1 MLGTIKLKVDTYDS
15 KKPHYEYILSEEIE
29 EVKKDM
35 SFHLNKKI
43 KIQSKD
49 IMSRILKGRNVKTYL
64 FNKDFPKIDEVVN
77 KETYQYRTVEQL
89 NYVKIEFLS
98 EQTFDNPRIIDF
110 VNRLRHSD
118 KYREVQRIN
127 MMFYYM
133 FSEKQWKDVREIVF
147 KEKLKDIKEDSL
159 LKNGSIYNDVI
170 RNLQKIYE
178 IIEINEP
185 KIYNLFI
192 EELIEK
198 FIDYSLYQL
207 FKEEQFSLVLKQE
220 EYYRLNNSLDYIVK
234 NIYLKMKEYNKNK
247 ELKDEIIEDVKPLNF
262 NFVSL
267 DDSFF
272 DKVKKINSQYTLD
285 EEIISVLDKYYTFK
299 HFENVYT
306 KMMSNKQYLNMKKN
320 AGSTYLDYRANFIS
334 TRSCLSYPLYCK
346 NKECLICNVIKE
358 LVKREMFYVYNK
370 YLNELN
376 GIENVL
382 KKEIVSFKK
391 EYLKIL
397 VDFKKNME

>member
-64 FNKDFPKIDEVVN
+64 FNKNFPKIDEVVN

-89 NYVKIEFLS
+89 NYVKIDFLS

-234 NIYLKMKEYNKNK
+234 NIYSKMKEYNKNK

-334 TRSCLSYPLYCK
+334 TRNCLSYPLYCK

-382 KKEIVSFKK
+382 KKEIISFKK

>member
-1 MLGTIKLKVDTYDS
+1 MLGTMKLRVDTYDS

-29 EVKKDM
+29 EVKKNM
-35 SFHLNKKI
+35 SFHFSKKI

-49 IMSRILKGRNVKTYL
+49 IMQRILKGRNVKTYL
-64 FNKDFPKIDEVVN
+64 FNPDFPKIDEVLN
-77 KETYQYRTVEQL
+77 KETYQYRTIEQL
-89 NYVKIEFLS
+89 NYVKIDFLS
-98 EQTFDNPRIIDF
+98 EQTFENPKIIDF

-118 KYREVQRIN
+118 KYKEVQRIN

-133 FSEKQWKDVREIVF
+133 FSEKQWKEIREIVF
-147 KEKLKDIKEDSL
+147 TENLKDIKEESL
-159 LKNGSIYNDVI
+159 LKTGYIYEKVI
-170 RNLQKIYE
+170 RNLVKIYE

-207 FKEEQFSLVLKQE
+207 FKEAKFSLVLKQE

-234 NIYLKMKEYNKNK
+234 NIYSKMKEFNKNK
-247 ELKDEIIEDVKPLNF
+247 KLKDEIIDDVKPLNF
-262 NFVSL
+262 NFISS
-267 DDSFF
+267 DDSLF
-272 DKVKKINSQYTLD
+272 DKIKKINSQYSLD
-285 EEIISVLDKYYTFK
+285 EEIVSVLDRYYTFK

-320 AGSTYLDYRANFIS
+320 ASSTYLDYRANFVS

-370 YLNELN
+370 YLKELN
-376 GIENVL
+376 ETEDTL
-382 KKEIVSFKK
+382 KKEITSLKK

-397 VDFKKNME
+397 LDFKKNME

>member
-15 KKPHYEYILSEEIE
+15 KKPHYEYIVSEEIE

-77 KETYQYRTVEQL
+77 KDTYPYRTIEQL
-89 NYVKIEFLS
+89 NYVKIDFLS

-234 NIYLKMKEYNKNK
+234 NIYSKMKEYNKNK
-247 ELKDEIIEDVKPLNF
+247 KLKDEIIEDVKPLNF

-320 AGSTYLDYRANFIS
+320 AGSTYLDYRAGFIS
-334 TRSCLSYPLYCK
+334 TRNCLSYPLYCK
-346 NKECLICNVIKE
+346 NKECLVCNVIKE

-397 VDFKKNME
+397 IDFKKNME

>member
-89 NYVKIEFLS
+89 NYVKIDFLS

-234 NIYLKMKEYNKNK
+234 NIYSKMKEYNKNK

-272 DKVKKINSQYTLD
+272 DKIKKINSQYTLD

-334 TRSCLSYPLYCK
+334 TRNCLSYPLYCK

-382 KKEIVSFKK
+382 KKEIISFKK

>member
-15 KKPHYEYILSEEIE
+15 KKSHYEYILSEEIE

-89 NYVKIEFLS
+89 NYVKIDFLS

-234 NIYLKMKEYNKNK
+234 NIYSKMKEYNKNK

-272 DKVKKINSQYTLD
+272 DKIKKINSQYTLD

-334 TRSCLSYPLYCK
+334 TRNCLSYPLYCK

-376 GIENVL
+376 GIENTF

-397 VDFKKNME
+397 LDFKKNME

>member
-89 NYVKIEFLS
+89 NYVKIDFLS

-234 NIYLKMKEYNKNK
+234 NIYSKMKEYNKNK

-272 DKVKKINSQYTLD
+272 DKIKKINSQYTLD

-334 TRSCLSYPLYCK
+334 TRNCLSYPLYCK

-376 GIENVL
+376 GIENTL

-397 VDFKKNME
+397 LDFKKNME

>member
-15 KKPHYEYILSEEIE
+15 KKPHYEYIVSEEIE

-77 KETYQYRTVEQL
+77 KETYQYRTIEQL
-89 NYVKIEFLS
+89 NYVKIDFLS

-159 LKNGSIYNDVI
+159 LKTGSIYNDVI

-234 NIYLKMKEYNKNK
+234 NIYSKMKEYNKNK
-247 ELKDEIIEDVKPLNF
+247 KLKDEIIEDVKPLNF

-285 EEIISVLDKYYTFK
+285 EEIISILDKYYTFK

-320 AGSTYLDYRANFIS
+320 AGSTYLDYRAKFIS
-334 TRSCLSYPLYCK
+334 IRNCLSYPLYCK

>member
-89 NYVKIEFLS
+89 NYVKIDFLS